1 MSETKITANKKAVI
15 YCRVSTKEQVD
26 EGNSLIS
33 QERLCREYALK
44 EGFDIIEVFIEKGES
59 AKTAKRKELNRL
71 LTFCTTKKDSIQAVI
86 AYKVDRIS
94 RNMTDYSNIKVRLKK
109 WGVVIKSVTE
119 FFEDTP
125 AGRFMENI
133 IANVGQFDNDVRTER
148 SIGGMK
154 EATQEG
160 RYVWTAP
167 LGYSNAK
174 VDGKST
180 IVPNST
186 APLIREVF
194 ERIALRI
201 ESTNAIRLKMA
212 EEGLVNKKGAPVTCS
227 NFFHLLRNPLYKGKI
242 KKFGQVYQGT
252 FDPIVAEEL
261 FDEVQMILKGKMNKV
276 KHYVRENPDFPL
288 RRFVTNMDGKQLT
301 GYWSQGKRLKY
312 PYYSFHLPGTTIR
325 KEMLEQKFKDLLARY
340 TFDSTQLKVMRNYL
354 IKHFIKRQSIHSSDR
369 GTIEKRVAEIDSQI
383 DNLIKLESA
392 GSISTVIFTDR
403 VRKLDTESQELKSLL
418 RKREIN
424 DVNIT
429 QLLAFA
435 TEVLKKPYML
445 WEKAPLATQKRL
457 QVFDFPDGLIFDGV
471 DFRTPKVCSI
481 FKVKELIDSQV
492 FSRVSSKYTGKNT
505 LYKTNLPPSG
515 QMLLNNKV
523 FWEEVVSNLLDLKC
537 IIAGKPQKSSDE
549 SLEDEYELIGAD

>member
-180 IVPNST
+180 IVPNSM

-194 ERIALRI
+194 ERIASSPLWQNGSAKKSPPVLR
-201 ESTNAIRLKMA
+201 
-212 EEGLVNKKGAPVTCS
+212 
-227 NFFHLLRNPLYKGKI
+227 HL
-242 KKFGQVYQGT
+242 F
-252 FDPIVAEEL
+252 
-261 FDEVQMILKGKMNKV
+261 
-276 KHYVRENPDFPL
+276 
-288 RRFVTNMDGKQLT
+288 
-301 GYWSQGKRLKY
+301 
-312 PYYSFHLPGTTIR
+312 
-325 KEMLEQKFKDLLARY
+325 
-340 TFDSTQLKVMRNYL
+340 
-354 IKHFIKRQSIHSSDR
+354 
-369 GTIEKRVAEIDSQI
+369 
-383 DNLIKLESA
+383 
-392 GSISTVIFTDR
+392 
-403 VRKLDTESQELKSLL
+403 
-418 RKREIN
+418 
-424 DVNIT
+424 
-429 QLLAFA
+429 
-435 TEVLKKPYML
+435 
-445 WEKAPLATQKRL
+445 
-457 QVFDFPDGLIFDGV
+457 
-471 DFRTPKVCSI
+471 
-481 FKVKELIDSQV
+481 
-492 FSRVSSKYTGKNT
+492 
-505 LYKTNLPPSG
+505 PSG
-515 QMLLNNKV
+515 QSLVNHWAARPRLAISGMATN
-523 FWEEVVSNLLDLKC
+523 SQQ
-537 IIAGKPQKSSDE
+537 IKPRRRSE
-549 SLEDEYELIGAD
+549 N